1 MKRASFLL
9 PALIIIL
16 LSGAAFAQ
24 DGGTTPTAGSSMI
37 SLVVIL
43 AVFGAVFYFMLIR
56 PQRKRQ
62 AKHTELVSS
71 LKRGDNIVSAGGI
84 YGQIDS
90 ISDTSVVLT
99 LEDGGKIR
107 LAKSSIVDK
116 RTLK

>member
-1 MKRASFLL
+1 MGRAIVLVAGLITALVGFASFGQT
-9 PALIIIL
+9 AT
-16 LSGAAFAQ
+16 SGA
-24 DGGTTPTAGSSMI
+24 GGSSVI

-62 AKHTELVSS
+62 SKHTELVSS
-71 LKRGDNIVSAGGI
+71 LKRGDSIVTAGGI
-84 YGQIDS
+84 YGEIDS

-116 RTLK
+116 RTAK

>member
-1 MKRASFLL
+1 MGRVTVFVAG
-9 PALIIIL
+9 LITSL
-16 LSGAAFAQ
+16 FGFSAFGQ
-24 DGGTTPTAGSSMI
+24 TSTTATGGSSVI

-62 AKHTELVSS
+62 SKHNELVSG
-71 LKRGDNIVSAGGI
+71 LKRGDNVVTAGGI
-84 YGQIDS
+84 YGEIDS
-90 ISDTSVVLT
+90 ISDTSIVLT

-116 RTLK
+116 RTK

>member
-1 MKRASFLL
+1 MGRITVFVAG
-9 PALIIIL
+9 LITSLIGF
-16 LSGAAFAQ
+16 SAFGQTSTAAT
-24 DGGTTPTAGSSMI
+24 GGSSVI

-62 AKHTELVSS
+62 SKHNELVSG
-71 LKRGDNIVSAGGI
+71 LKRGDNVVTAGGI
-84 YGQIDS
+84 YGEIDS
-90 ISDTSVVLT
+90 ISDTSIVLT

-116 RTLK
+116 RTK

>member
-1 MKRASFLL
+1 MGRVIVLVAGLIMFLF
-9 PALIIIL
+9 
-16 LSGAAFAQ
+16 GFAAFGDTSTSAA
-24 DGGTTPTAGSSMI
+24 GGSSVI

-62 AKHTELVSS
+62 SKHTKLVST
-71 LKRGDNIVSAGGI
+71 LKRGDSVVTAGGI
-84 YGQIDS
+84 YGEIDS

-99 LEDGGKIR
+99 TEDGSKIR

-116 RTLK
+116 RAK

>member
-1 MKRASFLL
+1 MKKISVILAG
-9 PALIIIL
+9 LIVGM
-16 LSGAAFAQ
+16 SGCAVFAQ
-24 DGGTTPTAGSSMI
+24 DAADTAGSSMI

-43 AVFGAVFYFMLIR
+43 VVFGAVFYFMLIR

-62 AKHTELVSS
+62 AKHSELVSG

-116 RTLK
+116 RTPK

>member
-1 MKRASFLL
+1 MERVAVLIAGLITFLF
-9 PALIIIL
+9 
-16 LSGAAFAQ
+16 GFTVFGQ
-24 DGGTTPTAGSSMI
+24 ETTTATGSSMI

-62 AKHTELVSS
+62 SKHTELVST
-71 LKRGDNIVSAGGI
+71 LKRGDSVVTAGGI
-84 YGQIDS
+84 YGEIDS
-90 ISDTSVVLT
+90 ISDTSMVLT

-116 RTLK
+116 RTK